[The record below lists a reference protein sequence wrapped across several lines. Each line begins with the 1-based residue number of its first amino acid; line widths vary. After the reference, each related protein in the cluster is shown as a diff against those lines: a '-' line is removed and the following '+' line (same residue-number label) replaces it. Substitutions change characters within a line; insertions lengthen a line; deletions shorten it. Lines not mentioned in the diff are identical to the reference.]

1 MLPIFFHK
9 PEIHCSIEAYGVNC
23 SFLFHFFVVCM
34 VRMEKREDLVVG
46 VVEVERWEKKKGHDC
61 SPEDLRWVRALP
73 LPFPSFFILLLRDA
87 FYSIPTF

>member
-1 MLPIFFHK
+1 
-9 PEIHCSIEAYGVNC
+9 
-23 SFLFHFFVVCM
+23 VVW
-34 VRMEKREDLVVG
+34 VVG
-46 VVEVERWEKKKGHDC
+46 VERWEKKKGNDC